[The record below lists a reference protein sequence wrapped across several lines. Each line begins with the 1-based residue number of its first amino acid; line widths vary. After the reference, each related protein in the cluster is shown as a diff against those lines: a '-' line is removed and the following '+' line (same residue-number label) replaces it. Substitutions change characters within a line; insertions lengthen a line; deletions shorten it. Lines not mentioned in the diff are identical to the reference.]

1 MLQLPDRNSDEGV
14 ESRVLLAEC
23 PGPANPNY
31 TIELASEAMQLMD
44 AVLWN
49 RMKNPGPFLAAHAKS
64 LADVVR
70 ARGQFRGFEKY
81 PDYNAGIINNIQN
94 ALDIANNP
102 KDARSA
108 AYIAFVNKAVEIEK
122 SANYKDPSPGKLASW
137 RAANS
142 GTPGKGFLFYKTVF
156 GNDFYYQ

>member
-1 MLQLPDRNSDEGV
+1 MIQLPDRNSDEGV

-31 TIELASEAMQLMD
+31 TIELVSEAMQLMD

-108 AYIAFVNKAVEIEK
+108 AYIAFVNKAVEIAK
-122 SANYKDPSPGKLASW
+122 SANYKDPSPGKLSSW